1 MMRRMTAISLCGLS
15 KRFPNGATALSHI
28 DLDIR
33 RGEFLALLGPSGCG
47 KTTLLRLLAGFES
60 PSSGQILFDGAL
72 IADAQRSL
80 PAERRDV
87 GLVFQSYALWPHLS
101 VAENIAYPL
110 RVKKLPAAQR
120 AQQVDAALAQMG
132 LEAHA
137 DKRPDQLSGGQ
148 RQRVALARCLVQRPR
163 LTLLDEPLAS
173 LDVHLR
179 DQMMEAIRDFHAA
192 LGGTLIY
199 VTHDQHE
206 AMALADRIAVFN
218 AGQLEQVD
226 TPQALHDAPLSEF
239 VARFIGRG
247 RLIPVTLET
256 HGDGVLARCADLR
269 FALRSHS
276 AQSPHPHAHALIRP
290 ADVTLR
296 CGAPNVRVLR
306 QRYRG
311 QGYELELELL
321 GASGA
326 RLLCDHALAQQPGAL
341 LCADIQSGWLI
352 GAAWSMFASA
362 NKADQPRH
370 QSVTALA

>member
-1 MMRRMTAISLCGLS
+1 MTAISLRGLS
-15 KRFPNGATALSHI
+15 KHFPSGAVALNQV
-28 DLDIR
+28 DLEVR
-33 RGEFLALLGPSGCG
+33 SGEFLAVLGPSGCG

-60 PSSGQILFDGAL
+60 PSGGQILFDDVL
-72 IADAQRSL
+72 VADAQRSL
-80 PAERRDV
+80 PAQRRDV

-120 AQQVDAALAQMG
+120 GQQVEAALAQMG
-132 LEAHA
+132 LQEHA
-137 DKRPDQLSGGQ
+137 LKRPHQLSGGQ

-179 DQMMEAIRDFHAA
+179 DQMMDAIRDFHSA

-218 AGQLEQVD
+218 AGKLEQVD
-226 TPQALHDAPLSEF
+226 TPQTLHDAPSTEF

-247 RLIPVTLET
+247 RVIPAALQP
-256 HGDGVLARCADLR
+256 HGDGLTAHCGDLQ
-269 FALRSHS
+269 FAVRS
-276 AQSPHPHAHALIRP
+276 QPGLDAHGCTQALIRP
-290 ADVTLR
+290 NCVSIQR
-296 CGAPNVRVLR
+296 GVPNVRVVR

-311 QGYELELELL
+311 QGYELELQLL
-321 GASGA
+321 AEPQA
-326 RLLCDHALAQQPGAL
+326 RLLCDSLTPQQTGAL
-341 LCADIQSGWLI
+341 LYAVIQSGWLI
-352 GAAWSMFASA
+352 GAAWSMFAPE
-362 NKADQPRH
+362 NKADATRH
-370 QSVTALA
+370 QTVTALA

>member
-1 MMRRMTAISLCGLS
+1 MMRGMTAISLRDLS
-15 KRFPNGATALSHI
+15 KRFPNGATALNHV

-60 PSSGQILFDGAL
+60 PSSGQILFDGTL
-72 IADAQRSL
+72 IADAQCSL

-137 DKRPDQLSGGQ
+137 GKRPDQLSGGQ

-192 LGGTLIY
+192 LGGTLVY

-206 AMALADRIAVFN
+206 ALALADRIAVFN

-247 RLIPVTLET
+247 RIIPVTLET

-276 AQSPHPHAHALIRP
+276 AQSLYPHAHALIRP

-326 RLLCDHALAQQPGAL
+326 RLLCDHALAQQPGSL

-352 GAAWSMFASA
+352 GATCSVFA
-362 NKADQPRH
+362 
-370 QSVTALA
+370 